1 MINTLLENFFNSL
14 PSTVAVLIILG
25 FSLLALLIAILISL
39 LLIRLI
45 LRVKW
50 KNQTVSRFIQ
60 LRNEGNVSEKFLLK
74 VDVPQSDLVC
84 KCLIEGK
91 ELFKSTT
98 VLNVSIPQ
106 ETIPE
111 QMTYEMKSRQFS
123 ETGSNSE
130 IKTKK
135 KSDDKK
141 KVEESANNAKN
152 KAKKGLGF
160 MRLVSGILATLGSL
174 IPGSVGRSL
183 KEKSGEIQK
192 VSQDA
197 STKMQMPEQKLKSV
211 EHLKGQVKQ
220 VTPGAK
226 DKKTI
231 PAQVES
237 TKSNQVQTNDQNIVS
252 GQMSANLLIKEKIY
266 SDYLETPAL
275 SPGKSFCIEVVM
287 NPNHPYRSGDYFI
300 DVIIRQIQSLN
311 KKLSDDLSETN
322 SSFNLSIKGLSPVF
336 WFLSFVMV
344 LCAVVVN
351 STWAVLFIRW
361 LARFVI

>member
-1 MINTLLENFFNSL
+1 MINTLLENFFNSV
-14 PSTVAVLIILG
+14 PTTVAVIIVLG
-25 FSLLALLIAILISL
+25 FSILALLIAILISL
-39 LLIRLI
+39 LLIRVIVRL
-45 LRVKW
+45 KW

-60 LRNEGNVSEKFLLK
+60 LRNEGNVNEKFLLK
-74 VDVPQSDLVC
+74 VGVPPSDLVY

-98 VLNVSIPQ
+98 VFKVLIPQ
-106 ETIPE
+106 EIKPE
-111 QMTYEMKSRQFS
+111 QKT
-123 ETGSNSE
+123 NE
-130 IKTKK
+130 IKPMQASATDSDSEDQTKK
-135 KSDDKK
+135 KSEDKK
-141 KVEESANNAKN
+141 KVKESANKAKD

-160 MRLVSGILATLGSL
+160 MRLISGILATLGSL
-174 IPGSVGRSL
+174 IPGSVGGTL

-211 EHLKGQVKQ
+211 EHLKGQVNQ

-237 TKSNQVQTNDQNIVS
+237 TNSNQVQTNGQNLVS
-252 GQMSANLLIKEKIY
+252 DLVPTNSQLKEIIY
-266 SDYLETPAL
+266 SDYLETPSL
-275 SPGKSFCIEVVM
+275 SPGKSFCIEVLM
-287 NPNHPYRSGDYFI
+287 SPNHPYRSGEYFI
-300 DVIIRQIQSLN
+300 DVDIRQIQTLN
-311 KKLSDDLSETN
+311 EKLSDSQSEK
-322 SSFNLSIKGLSPVF
+322 SSRFNLSIKGLSPVF
-336 WFLSFVMV
+336 WILSFVMV

-351 STWAVLFIRW
+351 STWAVLFISW